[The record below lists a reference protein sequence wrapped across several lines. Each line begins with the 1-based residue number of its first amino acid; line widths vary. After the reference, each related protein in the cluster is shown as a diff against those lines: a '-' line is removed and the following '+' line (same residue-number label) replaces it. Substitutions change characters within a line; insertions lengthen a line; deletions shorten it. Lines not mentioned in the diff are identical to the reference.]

1 MPSLLDNRLVGGAID
16 VSNRTPETLQPGHVL
31 TVLSDGKTAAFVPAV
46 TGPTGSAGTP
56 GQTGAPGAPGVQGPT
71 GPPGPGGG
79 GGGGPGPTG
88 PVGPAGNPLVEWGQV
103 GAYITAKI
111 RHNSGITFI
120 PINGLIEGQNLY
132 VTTSDIGQWIVS
144 VNTLMPVFEQ
154 WAASGVT
161 VTTLPGVWRNM
172 GIGASAGSITVPVD
186 NVDNTV
192 FYEVESLWLR
202 VS

>member
-1 MPSLLDNRLVGGAID
+1 MPSLLDNRIVGGAID
-16 VSNRTPETLQPGHVL
+16 VFNRTSDTLLPGHVL

-56 GQTGAPGAPGVQGPT
+56 GQAGAPGAPGVQGPT
-71 GPPGPGGG
+71 GPAGPGGG

-88 PVGPAGNPLVEWGQV
+88 PVGPAGSPLVEWAQV
-103 GAYITAKI
+103 GAYIIAKI
-111 RHNSGITFI
+111 RYGGGVNVI
-120 PINGLIEGQNLY
+120 PINGLVEGQYLY
-132 VTTSDIGQWIVS
+132 VTTGDIGFTIVQ
-144 VNTLMPVFEQ
+144 TMTIPPVYEQ
-154 WAASGVT
+154 WASSGVT

-172 GIGASAGSITVPVD
+172 GKTATSGSITTPVD

-192 FYEVESLWLR
+192 FYEVESLWQR